1 MVFPVKPEKPI
12 RSVTWAIIERK
23 SMLELTK
30 TELSR
35 PYEAVVIL
43 GVDTPEGEQK
53 DLFKKNKNIIE
64 SFSGEMNHID
74 TWGERK
80 LANPINKQK
89 KAIYFHYT
97 FTALPHAINEM
108 ERTMKLDDRVLRVI
122 HSRLSEKIPLQKQVE
137 NFKDRI
143 AESIQKKKEKE
154 GKFKSRKTFRQ

>member
-1 MVFPVKPEKPI
+1 
-12 RSVTWAIIERK
+12 
-23 SMLELTK
+23 MLELTK
-30 TELSR
+30 ITLSH
-35 PYEAVVIL
+35 PYEAVVIM
-43 GVDTPEGEQK
+43 GADTPEEDQK
-53 DLFKKNKNIIE
+53 DILKKNKSIIE

-97 FTALPHAINEM
+97 FKVAPHAIPEM
-108 ERTMKLDDRVLRVI
+108 ERTMRLNDRVLRAV
-122 HSRLSEKIPLQKQVE
+122 HTRLSEKIPLQKQVE

-154 GKFKSRKTFRQ
+154 VKFKSRKTFRQ